1 MTSGIVEHR
10 PTPFRRLFSRVR
22 HRGCACSV
30 RGSPPPKPDLRLAIG
45 TAYKADQLAQ
55 KIDLGVYRTETG
67 AALMRGVKDT
77 ERLPREVKPNP
88 ETIARFTR
96 AVSEFF

>member
-1 MTSGIVEHR
+1 
-10 PTPFRRLFSRVR
+10 
-22 HRGCACSV
+22 
-30 RGSPPPKPDLRLAIG
+30 
-45 TAYKADQLAQ
+45 
-55 KIDLGVYRTETG
+55 
-67 AALMRGVKDT
+67 MRGVKDT